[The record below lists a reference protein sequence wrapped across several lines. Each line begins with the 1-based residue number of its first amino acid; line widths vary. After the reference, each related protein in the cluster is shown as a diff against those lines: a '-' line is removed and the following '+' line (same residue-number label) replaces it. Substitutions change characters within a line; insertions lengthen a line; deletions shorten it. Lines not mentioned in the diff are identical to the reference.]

1 MADKSYWDL
10 ISESDSKAAESL
22 KKYRDQMKQELD
34 KYESYLKDIDSSLE
48 KIDSTSYFIR
58 GKFGTGLNN
67 ASEEIKGQS
76 QGLKKYTDNSLSPAM
91 ESVCKIRSNEEII
104 NMLHQGQSVKYED
117 MAARIPKAVEKL
129 RNMVK
134 LRDPKADLQKISPS
148 TVKISDNGTVSYG
161 EYQIHD
167 YSLSSPVA
175 SGRAGQYEY
184 GDIEQLRQEIKK
196 LKSDVSEYGNRKVP
210 LIQSLG
216 QSSIGTAVSIQA
228 SKYAPIP
235 ASLQVVTSEP
245 TQIIPTAAKY
255 APAPVS
261 EPTIAPT
268 QIVPTV
274 AKYAPAP
281 AIEPTIAPTR
291 IIPTAAK
298 YAPAPA
304 EPTIAPTRIIPTVA
318 KYAPAPAI
326 EPTIAPTRII
336 PTAAKY
342 APAPA
347 EPTIAPTRII
357 PTVAKYAPAPTIEPT
372 IAPTHVIPTA
382 AKYAP
387 APYTNNGKYD
397 QFTTNG
403 KIELQYK

>member
-1 MADKSYWDL
+1 MASTNDKSYWDL
-10 ISESDSKAAESL
+10 ISGSDSKASESL

-91 ESVCKIRSNEEII
+91 ESVCKIRSNEEMI

-117 MAARIPKAVEKL
+117 MAARLPNAIEKL
-129 RNMVK
+129 RNMVQ
-134 LRDPKADLQKISPS
+134 LRDPKVDLQKISPS

-210 LIQSLG
+210 LIQSLV

-245 TQIIPTAAKY
+245 TRIIPTA
-255 APAPVS
+255 
-261 EPTIAPT
+261 
-268 QIVPTV
+268 

-281 AIEPTIAPTR
+281 AIEPTIVPTR

-304 EPTIAPTRIIPTVA
+304 QPTIAPTRIIPTVA

-326 EPTIAPTRII
+326 EPTIAPT
-336 PTAAKY
+336 
-342 APAPA
+342 
-347 EPTIAPTRII
+347 
-357 PTVAKYAPAPTIEPT
+357 
-372 IAPTHVIPTA
+372 HVIPTV

-397 QFTTNG
+397 QFSTDG